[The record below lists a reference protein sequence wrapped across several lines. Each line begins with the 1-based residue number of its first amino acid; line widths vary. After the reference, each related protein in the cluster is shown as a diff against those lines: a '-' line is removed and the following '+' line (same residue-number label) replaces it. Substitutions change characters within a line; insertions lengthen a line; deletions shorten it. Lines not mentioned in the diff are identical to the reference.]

1 VNVVGRPAPD
11 WGHWG
16 YGNDFLPSAFHK
28 TTGPGSVSHVMSWI
42 KGNPLVL
49 FRDEPAGYYRVE
61 NTLLVLDL
69 TLCELERVLFTKEDA
84 FRDYPA
90 YIRKS
95 ELTLKDWD
103 NVRVG
108 CQTLVNYIVDGP
120 VPESNGVAPDS
131 ASGVQE
137 KSKVPQ

>member
-1 VNVVGRPAPD
+1 M
-11 WGHWG
+11 
-16 YGNDFLPSAFHK
+16 L
-28 TTGPGSVSHVMSWI
+28 WI

-49 FRDEPAGYYRVE
+49 FRDKPAGYYRVK
-61 NTLLVLDL
+61 NTLLVLGL
-69 TLCELERVLFTKEDA
+69 TLCELERVLFTEEDA
-84 FRDYPA
+84 FWDYPA
-90 YIRKS
+90 HIQKS

-108 CQTLVNYIVDGP
+108 CQMLVNYIVDGP
-120 VPESNGVAPDS
+120 VPESNGGVPDS